1 MEDIASE
8 RVGIEGGGLRDGV
21 IVAGRAYGRQ
31 GLDHQ
36 PSGLVGVFEGEL
48 AALGISRDK
57 RGQIDRCRTR
67 LVLGDGHRH
76 RHAFLTGQKRQIVL
90 FAIGEILATDG
101 HLTDKERIIP
111 IEH

>member
-8 RVGIEGGGLRDGV
+8 GVGIEGCCLRDGV
-21 IVAGRAYGRQ
+21 IVGRTAYRRQ
-31 GLDHQ
+31 SLDHQ

-48 AALGISRDK
+48 AALGIGRDE

-76 RHAFLTGQKRQIVL
+76 RHAFLTGQERQIVL
-90 FAIGEILATDG
+90 FAVREAIATDG
-101 HLTDKERIIP
+101 HLTNQE
-111 IEH
+111 